1 MMVLTRGG
9 GQEWTST
16 RSVLGGIPE
25 RGKAGGIKGRKE
37 EEGEDQEAEEEDD
50 DDEEVGELVE
60 LGMLLLSV
68 VLLHV
73 VALDPL
79 VLLGLVPL
87 VPDVLHV
94 EHGLLL
100 LSVALIHV
108 VALDLLVLVTLVPPA
123 FDVLREGLTH
133 VALFVPLI
141 DHGMLLV
148 SAVQVSVVPG

>member
-1 MMVLTRGG
+1 MGG
-9 GQEWTST
+9 WGE
-16 RSVLGGIPE
+16 GG
-25 RGKAGGIKGRKE
+25 KE
-37 EEGEDQEAEEEDD
+37 EEEEDD
-50 DDEEVGELVE
+50 DDVDDEEAGQLVE
-60 LGMLLLSV
+60 IGPLLLPV
-68 VLLHV
+68 ALLHV

-108 VALDLLVLVTLVPPA
+108 VAIALLVLVGLVPPA
-123 FDVLREGLTH
+123 LDVLREYLTH
-133 VALFVPLI
+133 VALLVPLI